1 MSDYI
6 LECWTD
12 GSTIKRKGK
21 GRGECGIG
29 FVVTDGNNILFC
41 GGEYIGVQTSNYAE
55 MYSVL
60 RCLEEVS
67 KRIEGEVQGIRVYSD
82 NEVVARGLNG
92 EYEISSENLVH
103 LVERVEDL
111 TLPAEPTYEWV
122 PRSSDPLN
130 DFADLLAY
138 TCSTGYP
145 YDD

>member
-1 MSDYI
+1 MSDYV

-21 GRGECGIG
+21 GRGECGVG

-41 GGEYIGVQTSNYAE
+41 NGEYIGVQTSNYAE
-55 MYSVL
+55 MYSIL
-60 RCLEEVS
+60 RCLEEVE
-67 KRIEGEVQGIRVYSD
+67 KRIEGEVQGIRVYTD
-82 NEVVARGLNG
+82 NEVVAKGLNG

-103 LVERVEDL
+103 LVERIEDL
-111 TLPAEPTYEWV
+111 KLPADPEYRWV
-122 PRSSDPLN
+122 PRASDPLN

-145 YDD
+145 YQD